1 MASLNMKNCLNIPD
15 DVKGYDHSLFAIPA
29 HYQDSLGDVI
39 IPYGLIQDRIE
50 KISADIYNDVIR
62 DQSEPISALCVLKG
76 GYKFFTDV
84 LNRLTKLNTGASSA
98 EKSIQISTDFIRLK
112 SYQDDR
118 SQGEVQI
125 IGMEEAALAGLTGKN
140 VIIFEDIIDTGRTMT
155 KLLNTLSK
163 YNPKSVRVAT
173 LLRKR
178 TPLSN
183 CYVPHYV
190 CFEIPDKFIV
200 GYALDYNE
208 YFRDLDHICEIT
220 QHGKEKYKS
229 K

>member
-1 MASLNMKNCLNIPD
+1 M
-15 DVKGYDHSLFAIPA
+15 
-29 HYQDSLGDVI
+29 
-39 IPYGLIQDRIE
+39 LI
-50 KISADIYNDVIR
+50 
-62 DQSEPISALCVLKG
+62 
-76 GYKFFTDV
+76 F
-84 LNRLTKLNTGASSA
+84 
-98 EKSIQISTDFIRLK
+98 
-112 SYQDDR
+112 R

-125 IGMEEAALAGLTGKN
+125 IGMEESALAGLTGKN
-140 VIIFEDIIDTGRTMT
+140 VVIFEDIIDTGRTMT

-163 YNPKSVRVAT
+163 YSPKSVRVAT

-220 QHGKEKYKS
+220 EAGKEKYKS